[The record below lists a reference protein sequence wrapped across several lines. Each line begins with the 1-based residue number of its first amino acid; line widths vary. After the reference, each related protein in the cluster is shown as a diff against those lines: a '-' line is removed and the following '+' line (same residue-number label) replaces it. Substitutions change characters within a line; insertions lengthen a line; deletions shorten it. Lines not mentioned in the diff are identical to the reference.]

1 MAAKKDRQASERPEK
16 KGKKKRVK
24 AKEMMRA
31 RARG

>member
-1 MAAKKDRQASERPEK
+1 MSSRKGRSESERPEK